1 MADSNIGA
9 LPQAEQLEDDSLLVA
24 EQQGKAVKVTGAQFK
39 EFGRQ
44 AVVGQ
49 VQGYV
54 DQAQAAAA
62 EAGNAVESVT
72 GMTVSAHSGE
82 TASVSKSIREGKVHL
97 AFGLPRGEQGVPG
110 PEGPAGPR
118 GARGETGK
126 GLTILGYFDSLGVL
140 EAAVTAPEPGD
151 AYGVGTEAPFDI
163 FVFDGV
169 SGTWKN
175 NGPLSGGGSIVPEN
189 VVTSEGG
196 AALEIPE
203 GFGSAPHLITFDE
216 EEDVSLTAED
226 IAYRDTS
233 VAEALGDLFTC
244 VSDGK
249 ALVASAIT
257 DKGVETA
264 QDASFAQMAE
274 HIGQISDESDTSDAD
289 AGPGDILAG
298 KTAYSAHGKVEGV
311 IPNLGARTYTPGT
324 QAQTIANGQY
334 LSGVQTIQGDPNLT
348 SGNIKKGVSIF
359 GVAGAV
365 EQSFL
370 ATLTVTADVG
380 AVVTATHSGGAQV
393 EALSTTGTVTLEL
406 PLEGQ
411 WTVTARRGVAQYNS
425 VTIEVSSRYAAA
437 LTAEVHIE
445 YYSAGTPLSSGRDRL
460 AAAAVGDYVL
470 FAGGHS
476 NGGSFHAMDAYSMN
490 LVHSTPSSLNAG
502 RYSLVAAAVGN
513 FALFAGGYNG
523 TPKSDVEAYS
533 ASLTRST
540 KTPLSEGRYGAAAA
554 TVGNFALFG
563 GGNLEDYTYSSI
575 VDAYDV
581 NLTHSIPTPFT
592 QPVGRHAAAATENYV
607 LFAGG
612 ETTTVYAYNAS
623 LTRSTPTQLSERRID
638 LAAARA
644 GNYVVFAGG
653 SRYSASAAA
662 EAYDMFLTR
671 TTAEALQVARGRMGA
686 TAVGGHAL
694 FGGGYTTTG
703 TPNAASSRYFSAA
716 MDAYDPYLTHTTPTS
731 LKTNRPGAAAATVG
745 NYALLGGGYSYSSAV
760 DIYRYV

>member
-274 HIGQISDESDTSDAD
+274 HIGQISGGTDTSDAD

-380 AVVTATHSGGAQV
+380 AVGPATHSGGAQV

-425 VTIEVSSRYAAA
+425 VVVNVSSQYSAA
-437 LTAEVHIE
+437 LTAEVHFE
-445 YYSAGTPLSSGRDRL
+445 YFGGITGIADKKSQMASASSGK
-460 AAAAVGDYVL
+460 Y
-470 FAGGHS
+470 
-476 NGGSFHAMDAYSMN
+476 
-490 LVHSTPSSLNAG
+490 
-502 RYSLVAAAVGN
+502 
-513 FALFAGGYNG
+513 ALIAGGY
-523 TPKSDVEAYS
+523 KSDGSKSVSSVESYDKMLTYS
-533 ASLTRST
+533 RVTE
-540 KTPLSEGRYGAAAA
+540 LSPARCDLAGAALEDQ
-554 TVGNFALFG
+554 VFFG
-563 GGNLEDYTYSSI
+563 GG
-575 VDAYDV
+575 
-581 NLTHSIPTPFT
+581 
-592 QPVGRHAAAATENYV
+592 
-607 LFAGG
+607 
-612 ETTTVYAYNAS
+612 
-623 LTRSTPTQLSERRID
+623 
-638 LAAARA
+638 
-644 GNYVVFAGG
+644 
-653 SRYSASAAA
+653 
-662 EAYDMFLTR
+662 
-671 TTAEALQVARGRMGA
+671 RG
-686 TAVGGHAL
+686 TNTNVGGHPSSSVGEVDVYDGQLVKGQA
-694 FGGGYTTTG
+694 
-703 TPNAASSRYFSAA
+703 PNLSVSGMTLLRPPLGLMFCSGVG
-716 MDAYDPYLTHTTPTS
+716 
-731 LKTNRPGAAAATVG
+731 LKW
-745 NYALLGGGYSYSSAV
+745 
-760 DIYRYV
+760 